1 MFGDKCVDPRSPSL
15 YPILFSFHSTNPNYI
30 KECTRIVRE
39 HNKHEN
45 LITISDELIK
55 KVQL

>member
-1 MFGDKCVDPRSPSL
+1 MIGVFSL
-15 YPILFSFHSTNPNYI
+15 GYNKKNYPILFSFHSMNPNYI
-30 KECTRIVRE
+30 KEWSRITGE

-45 LITISDELIK
+45 VIAIMDEPIK